1 MCCRFEIL
9 GTIILFIQAL
19 RKSSDEN
26 TKLDERSPVMTEMY
40 VLHVSPPFIRMLDLH
55 FPQLTNIPTSPPPS

>member
-26 TKLDERSPVMTEMY
+26 TKLDERGPVMTEMY
-40 VLHVSPPFIRMLDLH
+40 VLHVSR
-55 FPQLTNIPTSPPPS
+55 PSFVC